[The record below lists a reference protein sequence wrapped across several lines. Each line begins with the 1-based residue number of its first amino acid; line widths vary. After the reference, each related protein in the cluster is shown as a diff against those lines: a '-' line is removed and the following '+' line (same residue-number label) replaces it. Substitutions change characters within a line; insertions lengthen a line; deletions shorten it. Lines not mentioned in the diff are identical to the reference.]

1 MEFNAIEKL
10 AVIKAVDE
18 VIRMDDII
26 DIGELDYLS
35 QLATVIDFDTDLLL
49 QAREVDA
56 VQAIA
61 VIKVMPEAKKTFLLR
76 TMTEAA
82 NADGEVDEAEIQFI
96 YRVFNAAGISSA
108 D

>member
-10 AVIKAVDE
+10 AVLKAVDE
-18 VIRMDDII
+18 VIRMDEMI
-26 DIGELDYLS
+26 DTGELDYIS
-35 QLATVIDFDTDLLL
+35 QLAEALDFDSEQIL

-56 VQAIA
+56 IQALA
-61 VIKVMPEAKKTFLLR
+61 VIKVMPEDKKTFLMR
-76 TMTEAA
+76 IMTEAA

-96 YRVFNAAGISSA
+96 YRVFSAAGIASG